1 MQHDNLITLERMDE
15 DYFEIFNQQLIIEYA
30 AEKVKAGIW
39 TEAEALEKSK
49 ASNAHL
55 LPDGVHTKNHYLF
68 CIRNAAQQNV
78 GHIWLGRMT
87 ETLAWVYDISIH
99 EAYRNKGYA
108 AAAFAAVETFAK
120 ELGYLKIGLNV
131 FGHNTAARKLYEKLD
146 YTTDSMQ
153 MSKLL

>member
-1 MQHDNLITLERMDE
+1 MQHNTLITLVRMNE
-15 DYFEIFNQQLIIEYA
+15 DYFESYRENLIIEYA
-30 AEKVKAGIW
+30 ADKVKAGTW

-49 ASNAHL
+49 ASNARL
-55 LPDGVHTKNHYLF
+55 LPDGVHTKDHYLF

-78 GHIWLGRMT
+78 GHLWLGKMT
-87 ETLAWVYDISIH
+87 ETLAWIYDIYVFEEH
-99 EAYRNKGYA
+99 RNKGYA
-108 AAAFAAVETFAK
+108 AFAFAAVESYAK